1 MFKYLSAKEKAREL
15 GITTRGLAK
24 TRHLYKHIQKSPR
37 KYLYF
42 KEDPQEIVRPNT
54 VSSSNSSVSSLTPK
68 STPRTHRRRNVPY
81 GEENYHKAPGGS
93 GNSLQLLNQM
103 RAKASLEGKGTEEE
117 LKSMD
122 QALAIKIK
130 DNHKEIVEKKQFELQ
145 TKITIENERL
155 RREDPSYYGRML
167 YGPNPPVKPHRTPW
181 TDLFPK
187 EETEYDRYLK
197 EHYNDDDKNWEIY

>member
-1 MFKYLSAKEKAREL
+1 MTKYLTAKQKAAEL
-15 GITTRGLAK
+15 GITTNGLAK
-24 TRHLYKHIQKSPR
+24 TRHLYKHIKKSPR

-42 KEDPQEIVRPNT
+42 AEEAREIVRPNMVNAPDT
-54 VSSSNSSVSSLTPK
+54 TGNSRP
-68 STPRTHRRRNVPY
+68 PRSQRRRNVPF
-81 GEENYHKAPGGS
+81 GEENYSKAPGGS

-130 DNHKEIVEKKQFELQ
+130 DNHKDIVEKKQFELQ

-155 RREDPSYYGRML
+155 RREDPGRYGRML
-167 YGPNPPVKPHRTPW
+167 YGPVTPVITHSSPW
-181 TDLFPK
+181 SLLYPK
-187 EETEYDRYLK
+187 EPDEYERYSK
-197 EHYNDDDKNWEIY
+197 EHLKDEKKFEYY

>member
-1 MFKYLSAKEKAREL
+1 MNKYLTAKQKADEL

-37 KYLYF
+37 KFLYF
-42 KEDPQEIVRPNT
+42 KEDPRKAVRPNG
-54 VSSSNSSVSSLTPK
+54 VGSSVSSVGTPK
-68 STPRTHRRRNVPY
+68 SPRTHRRRNLPY

-93 GNSLQLLNQM
+93 GNSLRLLNQM

-130 DNHKEIVEKKQFELQ
+130 DNHKDIVEKKQFELQ

-167 YGPNPPVKPHRTPW
+167 YGPVTPVKPHRTPW

-187 EETEYDRYLK
+187 EPDEYDRYTQ
-197 EHYNDDDKNWEIY
+197 EHLRDEDKKWEIY

>member
-1 MFKYLSAKEKAREL
+1 MNKYLTAKQKADEL

-37 KYLYF
+37 KFLYF
-42 KEDPQEIVRPNT
+42 KEDPREAVRPNG
-54 VSSSNSSVSSLTPK
+54 VGSSVSSVDTHK
-68 STPRTHRRRNVPY
+68 SPRTHRRRNVPY

-93 GNSLQLLNQM
+93 GNSLRLLNQM

-117 LKSMD
+117 LRSMD

-130 DNHKEIVEKKQFELQ
+130 DNHRDIVEKKQFELQ

-155 RREDPSYYGRML
+155 RREDPGRYGRML
-167 YGPNPPVKPHRTPW
+167 YGPVTPVFSDRTPW
-181 TDLFPK
+181 KELYPK
-187 EETEYDRYLK
+187 EPDEYDKYTQ
-197 EHYNDDDKNWEIY
+197 EHHRDEKKWEIY